1 MEKLPNGTYRP
12 RRPSAGSTGGP
23 AGRSASPGGVAKSP
37 GGVAKSPAG
46 VAKPN
51 LPQAAVAVPV
61 TPVRVKATY
70 TASAATPTKYS
81 THDPPPSRSTPPV
94 GVATYPVGVST
105 PNTQRRTIWD
115 MDSEMPT
122 AGGPAVV
129 QCSKSN
135 PVTPQVAK
143 KIELPPR
150 APPTVVPPASAFSAV
165 AAAPPLHN
173 GAFSRVFGSE
183 MHDFHLVNSGR
194 TKSEL

>member
-23 AGRSASPGGVAKSP
+23 TGRSASPGGVRCASPGGVAKSP
-37 GGVAKSPAG
+37 GGVAK
-46 VAKPN
+46 PN
-51 LPQAAVAVPV
+51 LPQAAAVPV

-81 THDPPPSRSTPPV
+81 THDPPPSRATPPV

-129 QCSKSN
+129 QISKSN

-150 APPTVVPPASAFSAV
+150 APPTVVPASAFSA
-165 AAAPPLHN
+165 AAAPPTHN

-183 MHDFHLVNSGR
+183 MHNLHLMNSGR
-194 TKSEL
+194 TKSGL

>member
-1 MEKLPNGTYRP
+1 MQELEKLPNGTYRP

-37 GGVAKSPAG
+37 GGVAK
-46 VAKPN
+46 PN
-51 LPQAAVAVPV
+51 LPPATAVPV

-81 THDPPPSRSTPPV
+81 THDPPPSRATP
-94 GVATYPVGVST
+94 PVGVST

-122 AGGPAVV
+122 ADGAAVV

-143 KIELPPR
+143 KIELSPR
-150 APPTVVPPASAFSAV
+150 APPTVVPASAFSV
-165 AAAPPLHN
+165 AAPPSHN
-173 GAFSRVFGSE
+173 GAFSRVFG
-183 MHDFHLVNSGR
+183 
-194 TKSEL
+194 

>member
-1 MEKLPNGTYRP
+1 M
-12 RRPSAGSTGGP
+12 
-23 AGRSASPGGVAKSP
+23 AKSP
-37 GGVAKSPAG
+37 GG

-51 LPQAAVAVPV
+51 LPQAAAVPV

-81 THDPPPSRSTPPV
+81 THDPPPSRATPPVGRATPPV

-150 APPTVVPPASAFSAV
+150 APPMVVPLASAFSA
-165 AAAPPLHN
+165 AAAPPPPHN
-173 GAFSRVFGSE
+173 GAFSRVFGSVI
-183 MHDFHLVNSGR
+183 HDFHLISSGR
-194 TKSEL
+194 TKSELHLLLPLGKWGSKWGDFHWAMGYV

>member
-12 RRPSAGSTGGP
+12 RRPSAGSTGG
-23 AGRSASPGGVAKSP
+23 ATGRSASPGGVRCASPGGVAKSP
-37 GGVAKSPAG
+37 GGVAK
-46 VAKPN
+46 PN
-51 LPQAAVAVPV
+51 LPQAAAVPV

-81 THDPPPSRSTPPV
+81 THDPPPSRATP
-94 GVATYPVGVST
+94 PVGVST

-129 QCSKSN
+129 QISKSN

-150 APPTVVPPASAFSAV
+150 APPTVVPASAFSA
-165 AAAPPLHN
+165 AAAPPTHN

-183 MHDFHLVNSGR
+183 MHNFHLMNSGR
-194 TKSEL
+194 TKSGL